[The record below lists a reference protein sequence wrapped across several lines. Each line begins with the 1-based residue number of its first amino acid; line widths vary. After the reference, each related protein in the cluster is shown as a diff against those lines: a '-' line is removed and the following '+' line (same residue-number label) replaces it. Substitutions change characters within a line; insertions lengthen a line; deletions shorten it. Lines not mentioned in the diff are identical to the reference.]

1 MTFDAGT
8 PKLYLDD
15 LRVGPVGE
23 YGSYTVSREEIIAF
37 ARAWDPQPFHV
48 DDEAAKRSIY
58 GGLIASGWHTAS
70 VAMRLVVEGFLKN
83 AAGLGSPGV
92 DQLRWLKPVRPG
104 DTLSVRVEILE
115 VTPSRTKADRGSI
128 RATYETLNQRREVVL
143 ALTCSIMFARR
154 PAP

>member
-8 PKLYLDD
+8 PKLYFDD

-23 YGSYTVSREEIIAF
+23 YGTYTVSREEIIAF
-37 ARAWDPQPFHV
+37 ARAYDPQPFHV

-70 VAMRLVVEGFLKN
+70 VAMRLVVDGFLKN
-83 AAGLGSPGV
+83 AASLGSPGV

-115 VTPSRTKADRGSI
+115 VTPSRSKPDRGSI

-143 ALTCSIMFARR
+143 ALTCTIMFARR